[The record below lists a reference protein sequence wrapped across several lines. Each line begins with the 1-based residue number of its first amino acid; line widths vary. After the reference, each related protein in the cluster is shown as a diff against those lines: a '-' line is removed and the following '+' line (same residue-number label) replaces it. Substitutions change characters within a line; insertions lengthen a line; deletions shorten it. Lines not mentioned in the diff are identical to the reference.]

1 MGRERVDMVPYAH
14 DAALLMG
21 ANVRQ
26 ARINRRWTAAELGA
40 HAGCSR
46 HTVSAIEQGKASVAF
61 GNVLNVCAA
70 LGIPLFVPNR
80 AELARLTR
88 AQMEIVRLIPGRVMP
103 RKAPSD
109 DF

>member
-1 MGRERVDMVPYAH
+1 MDLVPYAR

-46 HTVSAIEQGKASVAF
+46 HTIAAIERGTPSVAF
-61 GNVLNVCAA
+61 GNVLNVCTA
-70 LGIPLFVPNR
+70 LGIPLFVPDP

-88 AQMEIVRLIPGRVMP
+88 AQIELVRLIPERVMP

-109 DF
+109 EF